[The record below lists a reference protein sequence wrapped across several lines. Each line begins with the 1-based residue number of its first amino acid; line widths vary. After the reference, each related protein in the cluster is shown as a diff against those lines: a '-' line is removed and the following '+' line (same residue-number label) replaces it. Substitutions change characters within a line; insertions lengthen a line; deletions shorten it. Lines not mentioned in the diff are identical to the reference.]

1 MRTLLCSCQ
10 QGLIF
15 RGHES
20 GVDNNNVQLHTQEL
34 QSLLQDP
41 KATEGLCTICSGYGL
56 GILHLLECP
65 ASFEDPKKNPWL
77 QPFDSRSQFQ
87 DDCPICKLLVS
98 LLPEGSEAPWRI
110 CWAGYSQFKKPGYD
124 GIWKVP
130 VYVPPEEQR
139 EKKGDEMVEWKT
151 QRTPV
156 IVVAPE
162 QEPEKWWEKRRNLYG
177 MLLPTRK
184 LGEDVLLPRARLLK
198 TQSADLTLAKSWIGS
213 CEQAHGDRC
222 SGIQPA
228 ETGLWARFSS
238 ISFAARPSDTLRVID
253 CRTKTRVAAPAQ
265 CQYAALSYV
274 FGTDRASIPNDI
286 AKWDEVPVLFQDA
299 VAATTQLGY
308 HYLWIDFY
316 CISDDDDDLKA
327 RQLRTMDKVYFEA
340 QVCSDVVKAVIY
352 TDAVYNIQ
360 VVIVS
365 ACSEDVHIGLSGISG
380 NHRQQSIAAT
390 IGDYTLV
397 AVQPEEVQSTKKSKW
412 ATRGWTFQE
421 ALLSRRRLYFTEHGM
436 YFQCEGG
443 YADDPYATETLDGPL
458 LNRDLEVFT
467 RNQALLFDAT
477 HMGTYPE
484 TFWDNLKGY
493 TAGSLTNESDALNA
507 FAGVLNRYSAIL
519 EGFDHIWGVPVYQKS
534 LTMSHGDGII
544 TRLPKK
550 VPQTYAEQLVSSL
563 FWDEDTS
570 QRREGFSTWSWAGAK
585 GVIEFDNFEIRNLDL
600 DIAIELEAG
609 GQVPVDDYFSKPLEQ
624 RPKIGMGLYIDA
636 PTTFI
641 QLDTPLLKGGWYLT
655 VNEFERNYPCT
666 LHHGLRVS
674 KSWNEDIKAGRY
686 LTIILGASQAT
697 RSSRLTYHLLVLQDQ
712 GDHYERAFVMSI
724 KDADLDNR
732 VPEEIWA
739 AWKAESIDA
748 LGVVQIPWI
757 YEELP
762 GDFGFEK
769 EAHGDWEK
777 VFLIAKH
784 LRVERK
790 VVLVR

>member
-110 CWAGYSQFKKPGYD
+110 CWVGYSQFKKPGYD

-213 CEQAHGDRC
+213 CEEAHGDRC

-352 TDAVYNIQ
+352 TDAVYQ
-360 VVIVS
+360 HSGSYCLRMLGRRSHRTVRHKWESSSTVDRRYHRRLHTRS
-365 ACSEDVHIGLSGISG
+365 CPAGGSPVHEKEQMGDQRLDLSRSLAVPSSPIF
-380 NHRQQSIAAT
+380 HRARHV
-390 IGDYTLV
+390 LPV
-397 AVQPEEVQSTKKSKW
+397 
-412 ATRGWTFQE
+412 
-421 ALLSRRRLYFTEHGM
+421 RRRLRRRSLRH
-436 YFQCEGG
+436 
-443 YADDPYATETLDGPL
+443 
-458 LNRDLEVFT
+458 RDT
-467 RNQALLFDAT
+467 GRPA
-477 HMGTYPE
+477 PE
-484 TFWDNLKGY
+484 
-493 TAGSLTNESDALNA
+493 
-507 FAGVLNRYSAIL
+507 
-519 EGFDHIWGVPVYQKS
+519 P
-534 LTMSHGDGII
+534 
-544 TRLPKK
+544 
-550 VPQTYAEQLVSSL
+550 
-563 FWDEDTS
+563 
-570 QRREGFSTWSWAGAK
+570 
-585 GVIEFDNFEIRNLDL
+585 
-600 DIAIELEAG
+600 
-609 GQVPVDDYFSKPLEQ
+609 
-624 RPKIGMGLYIDA
+624 
-636 PTTFI
+636 
-641 QLDTPLLKGGWYLT
+641 
-655 VNEFERNYPCT
+655 
-666 LHHGLRVS
+666 
-674 KSWNEDIKAGRY
+674 
-686 LTIILGASQAT
+686 
-697 RSSRLTYHLLVLQDQ
+697 RSRSVH
-712 GDHYERAFVMSI
+712 
-724 KDADLDNR
+724 
-732 VPEEIWA
+732 P
-739 AWKAESIDA
+739 
-748 LGVVQIPWI
+748 
-757 YEELP
+757 
-762 GDFGFEK
+762 
-769 EAHGDWEK
+769 
-777 VFLIAKH
+777 
-784 LRVERK
+784 
-790 VVLVR
+790 